1 MKIIKKGILREP
13 ISRVSCYHFHHHHNH
28 QIEGSR
34 IIIKIINTVMKE
46 ILRGQTSRVPAILEL
61 TQTCQ
66 RGSVNDD
73 DDNDIDDDKNE
84 DEVVDEEGQNQC

>member
-1 MKIIKKGILREP
+1 
-13 ISRVSCYHFHHHHNH
+13 
-28 QIEGSR
+28 
-34 IIIKIINTVMKE
+34 MKE

-73 DDNDIDDDKNE
+73 DDIDDKNE
-84 DEVVDEEGQNQC
+84 DED